1 MAKTREV
8 HACSTCGFSS
18 PKWFGRCPD
27 CGDWST
33 ASSVRTGADGTAGL
47 LVGKLGGTEDVE
59 ARWPTSLGEVDRV
72 LGGGIVPGSVVLL
85 AGEPGI
91 GKSTLVL
98 QLLDGLSR
106 GGRTCF
112 MVTGEES
119 LQQVGM
125 RASRLGVD
133 GSGFAAAAG
142 TSLPSIIAAASEGS
156 FDVVVVDSIQT
167 LEDPTLDQ
175 GAGSITQVRDCASS
189 LVRFAKESG
198 TAVIIVGHVTKEG
211 SVAGPKT
218 LEHVV
223 DAVVMLEGERTGSM
237 RLLRASKNRFGSC
250 DEVGVFTMEA
260 EGLVAVAD
268 PSALLLADRC
278 IGIPGSVVFPSIEG
292 TRPVL
297 VEMQA
302 LTPEAPAPQQARRTA
317 IGLDGRRLALLL
329 GVLDERLGLGM
340 GSRDVFAAAAGGLS
354 IKEPAA
360 DLAIALALASSF
372 LRVPVPSHVA
382 AFGEIGLGGEVRR
395 VPSGER
401 RLSEAHR
408 MGYTQVVAPRGI
420 GKAPSGL
427 TVTEVSSV
435 AEAVSLMRDMAK
447 SQADAA

>member
-1 MAKTREV
+1 MAKTKETYS
-8 HACSTCGFSS
+8 CSTCGFSS

-33 ASSVRTGADGTAGL
+33 AASVGASSGEGTGLVVGT
-47 LVGKLGGTEDVE
+47 LGDV
-59 ARWPTSLGEVDRV
+59 AATGDRWPTSVGEVDRV
-72 LGGGIVPGSVVLL
+72 LGGGLVPGSVVLL

-106 GGRTCF
+106 AGRSCF

-125 RASRLGVD
+125 RAARLGVD
-133 GSGFAAAAG
+133 GSAFTAAAG
-142 TSLPSIIAAASEGS
+142 TALPAIVAAATKESP
-156 FDVVVVDSIQT
+156 DVLVVDSIQT
-167 LEDPTLDQ
+167 LFDPALEQ
-175 GAGSITQVRDCASS
+175 GAGSVTQVRDCASA
-189 LVRFAKESG
+189 LVRLAKESG

-223 DAVVMLEGERTGSM
+223 DAVAMLEGERSGSM
-237 RLLRASKNRFGSC
+237 RLLRATKNRFGSC

-268 PSALLLADRC
+268 PSALLLADRGA
-278 IGIPGSVVFPSIEG
+278 GIAGSVVFPSIEG
-292 TRPVL
+292 TRPVM

-329 GVLDERLGLGM
+329 GVLDERVGLSM
-340 GSRDVFAAAAGGLS
+340 GGRDVFAAAAGGLS
-354 IKEPAA
+354 IREPAA
-360 DLAIALALASSF
+360 DLSVALALASSY
-372 LRVPVPSHVA
+372 LRLPVDPGIA
-382 AFGEIGLGGEVRR
+382 AFGEVGLGGEARR
-395 VPSGER
+395 VPSAER
-401 RLSEAHR
+401 RLIEAHR
-408 MGYTQVVAPRGI
+408 MGFTMVITPRGTGKVPPGLGVIEVASI
-420 GKAPSGL
+420 GEAIASMR
-427 TVTEVSSV
+427 EASSRNV
-435 AEAVSLMRDMAK
+435 G
-447 SQADAA
+447 AA